1 MKANRRA
8 QKPDGTVGP
17 SASRSP
23 FAEGS
28 IPLPRPRLL
37 APHSLL
43 LLLAIGLIPTP
54 APAQEVRGRLVSV
67 DGEAVP
73 WALVRLVAEDG
84 SELMTVVSSTSG
96 AFNLRSANPGTFRV
110 KAERIGYA
118 ATVSEPMSLTRDE
131 PLTLVL
137 TAVDSPIELPVLE
150 VETESFCGLGRRA
163 GPTLL
168 AVWTEVRKALELQT
182 ETNESGAYDFEGE
195 QYKFVVDRMGRPVDD
210 ELAAEQ
216 TEKVRFSGSSGFY
229 AIDPEVLA
237 EQGFRTTTPENDRE
251 YYAPDAR
258 TLLSES
264 FQSGHCYSVRRDE
277 DRLGLRFEPMYLS
290 DHKVDVDGA
299 LWLDEESGEL
309 QTIEFEY
316 VSGGIPG
323 YQLDGGYLEF
333 ERLPEG
339 AWIVRRWW
347 LREPVY
353 SPGANMRQRRMSPL
367 LEAGGRI
374 LSVSKRP
381 VTPEPAPERVEP
393 SADLLGV
400 PREPLRVIEPAG
412 GVGARGFAEVERA
425 RQLFAEGRPDEAFAV
440 MRTACASGDSLALEA
455 LWTDFR
461 GLATSNELAEWNGR
475 PPTTRCAF
483 LGTMIAERAMR
494 AGVSNEAR
502 LAQHYE
508 RLDRARRDWGLDEPR
523 VQTGAA
529 ELYGRHPELEYDDRG
544 LIFVR
549 MGVPDE
555 VAFAIAGQDS
565 AMGNR
570 IEGWRYDRPE
580 GPRVFFFAP
589 VTRVGIGLADYRL
602 LDAAWRALGRWSAI
616 SEIDFVFPTGLDTIT
631 AASFPGLPPLVYL
644 YLSFQG
650 LDPIYA
656 TRAYRMRSFEGT
668 ALMHELSRD
677 RQETLADVAFA
688 VDSVPDAPD
697 LSPSLSF
704 IWERLRFLDPSS
716 TETVVWFL
724 ATARAGDLEERAAE
738 DRSSV
743 YRVQLSATVQRGTAV
758 TADSSLTE
766 VRPDRSL
773 DDDDAVVARLP
784 VSVGPG
790 SYPFTL
796 ILRDGND
803 AERASGN
810 WTRGSVTGMRPS
822 NLPEIS
828 DLAVAAD
835 SGGTWTRDGVTFL
848 AVSPSHVTKPDGELH
863 LYFEVYGLPGGSRY
877 DVEIRAV
884 PERDAEQVWA
894 VEAGTLAYRASFGS
908 EMPVSSEISPHHLR
922 LDLSDT
928 PEGAYVLGVRVTDT
942 ESGLQSLPVTTP
954 VIRAR

>member
-1 MKANRRA
+1 
-8 QKPDGTVGP
+8 
-17 SASRSP
+17 
-23 FAEGS
+23 
-28 IPLPRPRLL
+28 
-37 APHSLL
+37 L
-43 LLLAIGLIPTP
+43 LLLAIGLIPN
-54 APAQEVRGRLVSV
+54 PAQAQEIRGRLVSI

-84 SELMTVVSSTSG
+84 SELMTVVSSKSG

-118 ATVSEPMSLTRDE
+118 ATMSEPMSLTRDE

-150 VETESFCGLGRRA
+150 VETGSFCGLGRRA

-168 AVWTEVRKALELQT
+168 AVWTEVRKALELQN

-195 QYKFVVDRMGRPVDD
+195 QYKYVVDRTGRPTDD
-210 ELAAEQ
+210 ELAAEH

-237 EQGFRTTTPENDRE
+237 EQGFRIITPEGDRE

-264 FQSGHCYSVRRDE
+264 FQSGHCYSVRRDG

-290 DHKVDVDGA
+290 DDKVDVDGA

-353 SPGANMRQRRMSPL
+353 SPGANMRRRRMSPL

-374 LSVSKRP
+374 LLVSKRP

-393 SADLLGV
+393 SADLMGV
-400 PREPLRVIEPAG
+400 PREPPRVTQPAG
-412 GVGARGFAEVERA
+412 GVDSRGLAEVERA
-425 RQLFAEGRPDEAFAV
+425 RQLFSEGRPDEAFAV

-461 GLATSNELAEWNGR
+461 GLATSNELAEWDGR
-475 PPTTRCAF
+475 KPTKRCAF

-494 AGVSNEAR
+494 AGVPIEVR

-529 ELYGRHPELEYDDRG
+529 ELFGRHPELEYDDRG

-549 MGVPDE
+549 MGEPDE
-555 VAFAIAGQDS
+555 IAFAIAGQES
-565 AMGNR
+565 AMFMGNR

-580 GPRVFFFAP
+580 VPRVFFFAP
-589 VTRVGIGLADYRL
+589 VTRLGIGLKDYRL
-602 LDAAWRALGRWSAI
+602 LDAPWRALGTWNAT
-616 SEIDFVFPTGLDTIT
+616 SEIDFVVPTGLDTIN
-631 AASFPGLPPLVYL
+631 ASSFAGLNPLQNL

-656 TRAYRMRSFEGT
+656 TRAYRMRSFEGGI
-668 ALMHELSRD
+668 LLQELSED

-704 IWERLRFLDPSS
+704 IWERLRFFDPSS
-716 TETVVWFL
+716 TETVVWIL
-724 ATARAGDLEERAAE
+724 ASARAGDIEEREGE

-743 YRVQLSATVQRGTAV
+743 YRVRLSATVQRGTAV
-758 TADSSLTE
+758 TADSFLTE
-766 VRPDRSL
+766 VRSGRSL
-773 DDDDAVVARLP
+773 VDDDAVVARIP

-803 AERASGN
+803 PERASGN

-863 LYFEVYGLPGGSRY
+863 LYFEVYGVPGGSRY
-877 DVEIRAV
+877 EVEIRAV

-894 VEAGTLAYRASFGS
+894 VEAGALAYRASFSS
-908 EMPVSSEISPHHLR
+908 EMPGSSGISPHHLR

-928 PEGAYVLGVRVTDT
+928 PEGAYVLGVRVTDLD
-942 ESGLQSLPVTTP
+942 SDLQSLPATTP
-954 VIRAR
+954 IIRDSR

>member
-1 MKANRRA
+1 MAKHRRME
-8 QKPDGTVGP
+8 QP
-17 SASRSP
+17 SDPGGRNVLRP
-23 FAEGS
+23 LFLS
-28 IPLPRPRLL
+28 I
-37 APHSLL
+37 LL
-43 LLLAIGLIPTP
+43 LLISGMIPDAT
-54 APAQEVRGRLVSV
+54 PAQEIRGRLVTI

-73 WALVRLVAEDG
+73 WALVRLIDDDGAEV
-84 SELMTVVSSTSG
+84 MTVVSSTSG
-96 AFNLRSANPGTFRV
+96 TFHLRAADPGIFRV
-110 KAERIGYA
+110 KAERIGFA
-118 ATVSEPMSLTRDE
+118 ATLSEPMSLSRDV
-131 PLTLVL
+131 PHTLVL
-137 TAVDSPIELPVLE
+137 TAVDSPIELPALII
-150 VETESFCGLGRRA
+150 ETEANCDLGRRA

-182 ETNESGAYDFEGE
+182 ETSESGAYNFEGE
-195 QYKFVVDRMGRPVDD
+195 QYKYMVDRQGRPLNEQEVV
-210 ELAAEQ
+210 EQ
-216 TEKVRFSGSSGFY
+216 TERVRFSGSSGFY
-229 AIDPEVLA
+229 AVDPETLA
-237 EQGFRTTTPENDRE
+237 EDGYRVITRDGDRV
-251 YYAPDAR
+251 YYGPDAR

-264 FQSGHCYSVRRDE
+264 FQSGHCYSVRRDGE
-277 DRLGLRFEPMYLS
+277 RLGLYFEPVRQS
-290 DHKVDVDGA
+290 DIVDVEGA
-299 LWLDEESGEL
+299 LWLDAESGEL

-316 VSGGIPG
+316 VSAGVPG
-323 YQLDGGYLEF
+323 HDLDGGYVEF

-353 SPGANMRQRRMSPL
+353 STRSNARQRRISPL
-367 LEAGGRI
+367 LEAGARI
-374 LSVSKRP
+374 LSVSKQ
-381 VTPEPAPERVEP
+381 TAAPEPAPERVEP
-393 SADLLGV
+393 SAELLGV
-400 PREPLRVIEPAG
+400 SQETARGPEPAKADGTG
-412 GVGARGFAEVERA
+412 GLAEVERA
-425 RQLFAEGRPDEAFAV
+425 RQLFSAGQPVEAFAV

-455 LWTDFR
+455 LWADLR
-461 GLATSNELAEWNGR
+461 GLATSAELAEWSAR
-475 PPTTRCAF
+475 RLTRRCAF

-494 AGVSNEAR
+494 AGVSIEDR

-544 LIFVR
+544 LILVR

-616 SEIDFVFPTGLDTIT
+616 SEIDFVFPTGLDTVST
-631 AASFPGLPPLVYL
+631 ASLQNL

-650 LDPIYA
+650 LDPIYV
-656 TRAYRMRSFEGT
+656 TRAYRMASFDGSV
-668 ALMHELSRD
+668 LMQELSED
-677 RQETLADVAFA
+677 RAETLANVAFA

-697 LSPSLSF
+697 LTPAISF
-704 IWERLRFLDPSS
+704 TWERLRFFDPSS
-716 TETVVWFL
+716 SETAVWLL
-724 ATARAGDLEERAAE
+724 AAARAGDLERSAANV
-738 DRSSV
+738 RSSV
-743 YRVQLSATVQRGTAV
+743 YRVQLSATLQRGTAV

-784 VSVGPG
+784 VSIGPG

-810 WTRGSVTGMRPS
+810 WTRGSVTGLVPS

-848 AVSPSHVTKPDGELH
+848 AVSPLHVTKPDGELH
-863 LYFEVYGLPGGSRY
+863 LYFEVYGLPGGAQY
-877 DVEIRAV
+877 EVEIRAV
-884 PERDAEQVWA
+884 PSPDAQRIWA
-894 VEAGTLAYRASFGS
+894 VQAGVLTYRASFSS
-908 EMPVSSEISPHHLR
+908 EMPGSSGISPHHLR

-928 PEGAYVLGVRVTDT
+928 PDGAYALGVRVTDLD
-942 ESGLQSLPVTTP
+942 SGLQSLPVTTP
-954 VIRAR
+954 VTRTR